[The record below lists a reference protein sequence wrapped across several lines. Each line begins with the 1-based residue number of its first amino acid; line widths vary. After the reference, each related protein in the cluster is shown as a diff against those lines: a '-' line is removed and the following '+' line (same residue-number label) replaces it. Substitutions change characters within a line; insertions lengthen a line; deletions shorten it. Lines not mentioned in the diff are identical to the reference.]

1 MQRTC
6 RLSSCSCRISPRR
19 ARWAPQT
26 DRELQ
31 RGTLVYPISTSNAS
45 NDFWFLLQMEHRN
58 SESMGKD
65 MMAEDDVSS
74 LDKYHHD

>member
-1 MQRTC
+1 
-6 RLSSCSCRISPRR
+6 
-19 ARWAPQT
+19 
-26 DRELQ
+26 LQ
-31 RGTLVYPISTSNAS
+31 RGTLVYPISPSNAS

-58 SESMGKD
+58 SKSMGKD